1 MARPNCGGILSRQ
14 DTIPRAVII
23 VLNES
28 STNPRVE
35 KTEGR
40 KAGKESVKK
49 SVISSQELQLKRITK

>member
-40 KAGKESVKK
+40 KQGGKESVKK
-49 SVISSQELQLKRITK
+49 SVISSQELQLKRK